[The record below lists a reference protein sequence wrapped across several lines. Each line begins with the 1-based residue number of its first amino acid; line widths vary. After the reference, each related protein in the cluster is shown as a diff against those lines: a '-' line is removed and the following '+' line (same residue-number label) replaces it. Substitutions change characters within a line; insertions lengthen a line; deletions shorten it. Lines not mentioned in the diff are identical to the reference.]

1 MTAIRVLQVH
11 LSSVGQRLRT
21 DSGQDLIE
29 YAMLTALVVLVTLAT
44 VSSLGESIDGV
55 PWQPLEPIVA
65 QF

>member
-1 MTAIRVLQVH
+1 MTAIRVLQAH

-21 DSGQDLIE
+21 DSGQDLDRVRH
-29 YAMLTALVVLVTLAT
+29 ADGAHRPRDART

-55 PWQPLEPIVA
+55 PWQPLDPIVA